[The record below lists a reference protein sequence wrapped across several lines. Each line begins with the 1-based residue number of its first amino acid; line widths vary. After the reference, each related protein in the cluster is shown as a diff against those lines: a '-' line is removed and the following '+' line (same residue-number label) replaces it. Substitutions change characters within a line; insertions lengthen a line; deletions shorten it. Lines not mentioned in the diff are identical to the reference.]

1 MHDIRDGALMNKP
14 LTLSGTLIL
23 GWSLS
28 VLTVAAQPAPDNAQ
42 TLVGQNCV
50 QCHGSEVY
58 TRKDRK
64 VTSLDGLGRQVRRC
78 ETNLQLRWFDEDVDA
93 VTELLNRSY
102 YHFKP

>member
-1 MHDIRDGALMNKP
+1 MNKP
-14 LTLSGTLIL
+14 HTLSRTLIL

-28 VLTVAAQPAPDNAQ
+28 VLTVAAEPAPNHAQ

-58 TRKDRK
+58 TRPDRK
-64 VTSLDGLGRQVRRC
+64 VSSLDGLGRQVRRC

-93 VTELLNRSY
+93 VTDLLNRSY
-102 YHFKP
+102 YRFKP